1 MNNTM
6 DPVAGYPAAVASATD
21 QVPSAVSWP
30 AIAAG
35 AVVAASTTLLLI
47 ALGGGVGLAS
57 LSPWAHTG
65 VSATT
70 FTVMTAIGLIVVQ
83 WVSAGVGGYI
93 AGRLRTRWI
102 NLHTHEV
109 FFRDTAHGFIMW
121 ATATLLVSAAA
132 AVIASSAAGAGLH
145 AASTIGAG
153 AAMGAA
159 SAASSAPSAT
169 SVDPYDVDTLLRAGN
184 PGSAS
189 PGYASSGTD
198 GRSDVRAQ
206 TTRILA
212 RGLTGDEVPA
222 EDRTYLAQ
230 LVAAQ
235 TGISPADAQTRVDSA
250 IAKVQAA
257 KVQAKQ
263 AADKARKA
271 AEAASIFTAL
281 AMLIGAFIASISA
294 ALGGKLR
301 DLHP

>member
-1 MNNTM
+1 MNNPM
-6 DPVAGYPAAVASATD
+6 DPVAGYPEAR
-21 QVPSAVSWP
+21 SAVSWA

-70 FTVMTAIGLIVVQ
+70 FSVMTAIGLIVVQ

-109 FFRDTAHGFIMW
+109 FFRDTAHGFITW

-132 AVIASSAAGAGLH
+132 AVIAGSAAGAGLH
-145 AASTIGAG
+145 AASTVGAG

-169 SVDPYDVDTLLRAGN
+169 SIDPYDVDTLLRPAN
-184 PGSAS
+184 PGTAS
-189 PGYASSGTD
+189 PGAASSGND
-198 GRSDVRAQ
+198 GRNEGRSDVRAQ

-235 TGISPADAQTRVDSA
+235 AGISPADAQTRVDSA

-271 AEAASIFTAL
+271 AEAVSIFTAL

-294 ALGGKLR
+294 AVGGKLR

>member
-1 MNNTM
+1 MNNTL
-6 DPVAGYPAAVASATD
+6 DPVTGYTGVLPVGAD
-21 QVPSAVSWP
+21 RPRSAVSWA
-30 AIAAG
+30 AISAG
-35 AVVAASTTLLLI
+35 AVVAAATSLLLI

-57 LSPWAHTG
+57 LSPWTHTG
-65 VSATT
+65 ATVAT
-70 FTVMTAIGLIVVQ
+70 FTAITAIGLIVVQ

-93 AGRLRTRWI
+93 AGRLRTRWHGV
-102 NLHTHEV
+102 HTHEV
-109 FFRDTAHGFIMW
+109 FFRDTAHGFITW
-121 ATATLLVSAAA
+121 ATATLLASAAA
-132 AVIASSAAGAGLH
+132 AVIAGSTAGAGLH

-159 SAASSAPSAT
+159 SAASSAA
-169 SVDPYDVDTLLRAGN
+169 SVDPYDVDTLLRPGN
-184 PGSAS
+184 PGTASSSNPAS
-189 PGYASSGTD
+189 PGN
-198 GRSDVRAQ
+198 DVRAQ

-212 RGLTGDEVPA
+212 RGLTSDEVSP

-230 LVAAQ
+230 VVAAQ
-235 TGISPADAQTRVDSA
+235 AGISPADAQTRVDSA

-294 ALGGKLR
+294 ALGGRLR

>member
-1 MNNTM
+1 MNNTL
-6 DPVAGYPAAVASATD
+6 DPVTGYPGTLAVGND
-21 QVPSAVSWP
+21 QARSAVSWA

-65 VSATT
+65 ASVTT
-70 FTVMTAIGLIVVQ
+70 FTAMTAIGLIVVQ

-102 NLHTHEV
+102 SLHTHEV
-109 FFRDTAHGFIMW
+109 FFRDTAHGFITW

-132 AVIASSAAGAGLH
+132 AVIASSTAGAGLH
-145 AASTIGAG
+145 AVSSIGAG

-159 SAASSAPSAT
+159 ASAPSAA
-169 SVDPYDVDTLLRAGN
+169 SVDPYDVDTLLRPSN
-184 PGSAS
+184 PGTAAS
-189 PGYASSGTD
+189 GN
-198 GRSDVRAQ
+198 DVRAQ

-212 RGLTGDEVPA
+212 RGLTSDEVSA
-222 EDRTYLAQ
+222 EDRAYLAQ
-230 LVAAQ
+230 IVSAQ
-235 TGISPADAQTRVDSA
+235 AGISPADAQTRVDSEV
-250 IAKVQAA
+250 AKVQAA
-257 KVQAKQ
+257 KIQAKQ

-271 AEAASIFTAL
+271 AEVASIFTAL
-281 AMLIGAFIASISA
+281 AMLIGAFIACISA